1 MKSTGAKEERARLEA
16 IAPTIRANAG
26 QLNAR
31 LNAHRQEVA
40 RLEQRRVMLAR
51 QWATEGGSTD
61 IDKELDGIDKRL
73 AEAPAAEAR
82 IAALLEAGGEAVR
95 DATVERSRL
104 LQEELDTFLRDAVKL
119 SQSVEAQ
126 RRALGPAIQ
135 KLIADEQAAAA
146 EWGALRPATMARLRA
161 RDMAAGIDKAAE
173 AYADVTEMPPPLL
186 SPAALVRPFRPE
198 AEELLKH
205 PPTQPVMRR
214 IA

>member
-1 MKSTGAKEERARLEA
+1 MKPTEAKEERARLEA
-16 IAPTIRANAG
+16 IAPRIRANAG
-26 QLNAR
+26 ELNAK

-40 RLEQRRVMLAR
+40 RLEHRRVTLAR
-51 QWATEGGSTD
+51 QWATSGGSKE
-61 IDKELDGIDKRL
+61 IDKELDSIDRRL

-82 IAALLEAGGEAVR
+82 IAALLEAGGEAIR

-126 RRALGPAIQ
+126 RRALGPAVQ

-146 EWGALRPATMARLRA
+146 EWGALRPATMARLRE

-173 AYADVTEMPPPLL
+173 AYADVTKMPAPLL
-186 SPAALVRPFRPE
+186 SPSALVRPFRPE